1 MNMNTNEEV
10 MLTQEGYELKKKKLE
25 EYRHILHEELPKKL
39 KMAKEHGAEL
49 RENKEYLDL
58 KSQQDFYE
66 AEVRRLE
73 ELLEKA
79 KIIDSDQISTKA
91 VGIGAR
97 VILKNKAR
105 SETATFELVGPAEVD
120 LEQGKISTTS
130 PLGKALMGHRKGEE
144 VVVETPKGIIKYKIL
159 GIERGGR

>member
-1 MNMNTNEEV
+1 MNTNEEV
-10 MLTQEGYELKKKKLE
+10 LLTQEGYELKKKKLE
-25 EYRHILHEELPKKL
+25 EYRRILHEELPKKL
-39 KMAKEHGAEL
+39 KLAKDHGAEL

-73 ELLEKA
+73 ELLERA
-79 KIIDSDQISTKA
+79 KVIDADQISTKE
-91 VGIGAR
+91 VGIGTR
-97 VILKNKAR
+97 VTLKDKVSGEMAM
-105 SETATFELVGPAEVD
+105 FKLVGPAEVD
-120 LEQGKISTTS
+120 LEQGRISTTS

-144 VVVETPKGIIKYKIL
+144 VVVETPKGIIRYKIL

>member
-1 MNMNTNEEV
+1 MNTNEEV
-10 MLTQEGYELKKKKLE
+10 TLTQEGYELKKKKLE
-25 EYRHILHEELPKKL
+25 EYRRILHEELPKKL
-39 KMAKEHGAEL
+39 KIAKEHGAEL

-79 KIIDSDQISTKA
+79 KIIEADQIGTKA
-91 VGIGAR
+91 VGIGTR
-97 VILKNKAR
+97 VILKDKA
-105 SETATFELVGPAEVD
+105 SEETATFVLVGPAEVD

-144 VVVETPKGIIKYKIL
+144 IEVETPTGIIRYKIL